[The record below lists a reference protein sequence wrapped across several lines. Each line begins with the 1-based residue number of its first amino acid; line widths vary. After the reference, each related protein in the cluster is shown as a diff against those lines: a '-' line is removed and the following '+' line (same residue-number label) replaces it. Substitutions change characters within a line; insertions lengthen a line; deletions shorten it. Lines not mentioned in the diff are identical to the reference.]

1 MLDNVD
7 LESNIMKD
15 EIFGP
20 ILPII
25 TYNTNQ
31 EALDIIKR
39 HPNPLAFYIFS
50 SSNNYQKIWLQ
61 NVPSGGACI
70 NNASWHLTNHYLPF
84 GGREFS
90 SIGNYQGSFSF
101 KIFSHAKAVLKTPT
115 WFDSSV
121 KYPPFI
127 GKLWLFKR

>member
-25 TYNTNQ
+25 IYNSNQ

-39 HPNPLAFYIFS
+39 NPNPLAFYIFS
-50 SSNNYQKIWLQ
+50 SSDSNQKKWLQ
-61 NVPSGGACI
+61 NVPAGGDCI
-70 NNASWHLTNHYLPF
+70 NNASYHLTNHYLPF
-84 GGREFS
+84 VGRGFS
-90 SIGNYQGSFSF
+90 GIGNYQGSFSF
-101 KIFSHAKAVLKTPT
+101 
-115 WFDSSV
+115 
-121 KYPPFI
+121 
-127 GKLWLFKR
+127 